1 MAARKQ
7 PWAARLT
14 GWGHRLTKGGGKA
27 VYLQA
32 RIIDPEKEANR
43 VIYIEI
49 TPELARHLADGL
61 ERNAQQADEH
71 NDRRRKLTDRGETP

>member
-1 MAARKQ
+1 MAGRKK

-14 GWGHRLTKGGGKA
+14 GWGHRLVVGGDKA

-32 RIIDPEKEANR
+32 RVVDPEKEADR

-71 NDRRRKLTDRGETP
+71 NNRRRKLADLGENP

>member
-1 MAARKQ
+1 MAGRKQ

-14 GWGHRLTKGGGKA
+14 GWGHRLAKGGGKA

-32 RIIDPEKEANR
+32 RIVDPEKEDGR

-49 TPELARHLADGL
+49 TPELAVHLADGL

-71 NDRRRKLTDRGETP
+71 NRRRQTPAQGEA